1 MEKTE
6 LHFQHPILPLS
17 HWSSQLFYLR
27 VPLSTDVPILLLNQP
42 NNQSSS
48 CPLWGFLRERMVGGG
63 ELLFSAG
70 DLLTFPPYR
79 VDACLRWVLI

>member
-1 MEKTE
+1 M
-6 LHFQHPILPLS
+6 
-17 HWSSQLFYLR
+17 
-27 VPLSTDVPILLLNQP
+27 
-42 NNQSSS
+42 
-48 CPLWGFLRERMVGGG
+48 GG